1 MARFLAGFEAAS
13 LEPRKGDLKRLEDR
27 HKREQRRVR
36 VDELRSGLA
45 TLVGRYRDELAA
57 GGSHDDFL
65 VAADAVQE
73 LCDGLAFNPNEGLQL
88 RARDGPA
95 PGAGRSSLSRHT
107 PVVRSSRSCGGLW
120 PRAGPAGA
128 DDGGQVRC
136 PAADTTARIGVV
148 DVAPVPVAATVA
160 WVAMVAPSGA
170 AGSATV
176 ADWRL
181 DEPAGAHVLVDSGP
195 SGLDGVVGAS
205 VGVGVVEQ
213 GATAHRFS
221 TVAPDTSPLDPQR
234 LDLVAHDDRLNPGTE
249 DYAMTVRLRTTSPQ
263 GNVVQKGQSSST
275 GGYMKID
282 MDDGRVACGVI
293 GSSGS
298 LHLRSARSIADGAW
312 HEVRCVR
319 RADEMRAER
328 RRGRGRPSAWRDRPG
343 RQHVARHD
351 RREVQLQ
358 PGIGRLRLL
367 LG

>member
-1 MARFLAGFEAAS
+1 
-13 LEPRKGDLKRLEDR
+13 
-27 HKREQRRVR
+27 
-36 VDELRSGLA
+36 
-45 TLVGRYRDELAA
+45 
-57 GGSHDDFL
+57 
-65 VAADAVQE
+65 
-73 LCDGLAFNPNEGLQL
+73 
-88 RARDGPA
+88 
-95 PGAGRSSLSRHT
+95 
-107 PVVRSSRSCGGLW
+107 
-120 PRAGPAGA
+120 
-128 DDGGQVRC
+128 
-136 PAADTTARIGVV
+136 
-148 DVAPVPVAATVA
+148 VAATVA

-195 SGLDGVVGAS
+195 SGLDGVIGAS
-205 VGVGVVEQ
+205 VGVGVVQQ

-234 LDLVAHDDRLNPGTE
+234 LDLVAHDDRLNPGAG

-319 RADEMRAER
+319 RADEMVLSVDAVVVDRQRGLTGTVANTWPVTIAGKSSCNQASVGCDYFSGDIDRVLLERSGDLLAPAATPPPTSLPPTTTTAAPTTTVRPAPNTTTTTVRPAIVTTAE
-328 RRGRGRPSAWRDRPG
+328 PEI
-343 RQHVARHD
+343 VK
-351 RREVQLQ
+351 
-358 PGIGRLRLL
+358 
-367 LG
+367 